1 MKIQLKRLVVGKAIL
16 QVTVQI
22 AEAAILI
29 ILRVVPDLLI
39 VVLEVEDLETLL
51 EHITEIDVFGFAKA
65 VIQIFLK
72 KEKSKKK
79 KRKK

>member
-1 MKIQLKRLVVGKAIL
+1 
-16 QVTVQI
+16 
-22 AEAAILI
+22 
-29 ILRVVPDLLI
+29 VVPDLLI
-39 VVLEVEDLETLL
+39 IVLEVEDLETLL

>member
-39 VVLEVEDLETLL
+39 IVLEVEDLETLL